1 MHATESAADHPQAR
15 SSPPHAWVLAAGLV
29 LATLGLAAPQQGGGE
44 DPETRERSIP
54 HAPAGAVADSNNRM
68 IAVTGVDITGASV
81 LYLIDTIDYRLA
93 VYQATGGAETTQGI
107 KLIGARRIDLDLKL
121 HGLNDRSQYTY
132 EALREEFASKGLLD
146 EGH

>member
-1 MHATESAADHPQAR
+1 MPAPESSADHSTTR

-29 LATLGLAAPQQGGGE
+29 LATLGLAAPQQGQEGE
-44 DPETRERSIP
+44 ERP
-54 HAPAGAVADSNNRM
+54 PTMPQAPAGAVADSNNRM

-132 EALREEFASKGLLD
+132 EALREQFAAKGLLD
-146 EGH
+146 EER

>member
-1 MHATESAADHPQAR
+1 MHAPQDSADHSTAR

-29 LATLGLAAPQQGGGE
+29 LATLGLAAPQQQGE
-44 DPETRERSIP
+44 EEEPRTMP
-54 HAPAGAVADSNNRM
+54 QAPAGAVADSNNRM

-132 EALREEFASKGLLD
+132 EALREQFAAKGLLD

>member
-1 MHATESAADHPQAR
+1 MPEPPTSETRPRAFSAQG
-15 SSPPHAWVLAAGLV
+15 WVLAAGIG
-29 LATLGLAAPQQGGGE
+29 LAALGLAGRADPGQAQEQPQETVSYAPG
-44 DPETRERSIP
+44 
-54 HAPAGAVADSNNRM
+54 GAVADSNNRM
-68 IAVTGVDITGASV
+68 IAVTGVDVTGASV

-132 EALREEFASKGLLD
+132 EALRKEFSDKGLLEESGD
-146 EGH
+146 

>member
-1 MHATESAADHPQAR
+1 MSTPRTPQRAL
-15 SSPPHAWVLAAGLV
+15 STHGWVLAAGLA
-29 LATLGLAAPQQGGGE
+29 LATLGLASPQDPQDPQETKVLPAVPGG
-44 DPETRERSIP
+44 S
-54 HAPAGAVADSNNRM
+54 AADSNNRM
-68 IAVTGVDITGASV
+68 IAVTGVDVTGASV

-132 EALREEFASKGLLD
+132 EALREEFARKGLLD
-146 EGH
+146 EGR

>member
-1 MHATESAADHPQAR
+1 MQATESAADQAR
-15 SSPPHAWVLAAGLV
+15 SSLPAWALAAGLV
-29 LATLGLAAPQQGGGE
+29 LATLGLASPQQQGLT
-44 DPETRERSIP
+44 PEEKQMMMTRTAS
-54 HAPAGAVADSNNRM
+54 GSVADSNHRM
-68 IAVTGVDITGASV
+68 IAVTGVDTTGASV
-81 LYLIDTIDYRLA
+81 LYLVDTIDYRLA
-93 VYQATGGAETTQGI
+93 VYQATGGAESTQGI

>member
-1 MHATESAADHPQAR
+1 
-15 SSPPHAWVLAAGLV
+15 VLAAGLV
-29 LATLGLAAPQQGGGE
+29 LATLGLATPQQGGGG
-44 DPETRERSIP
+44 DPQTEEMPIP

-132 EALREEFASKGLLD
+132 EALRKEFSAKGLLD
-146 EGH
+146 EGQ